1 MTNDLSPT
9 GSAGTLDDL
18 GAAEDPT
25 TIPTT
30 TTTVPTTTT
39 TVLPTTTT
47 IPTTTTVVDNPETV
61 AVEVETLLASL
72 QPPQF
77 SPRDVRRIEDRLDRV
92 MEEWENDDREDLM
105 RELERAFEAV
115 ADLEQSAERDQLN
128 QLFIQLAGLMGFEVD
143 QGGQGGDDD
152 DD

>member
-1 MTNDLSPT
+1 
-9 GSAGTLDDL
+9 
-18 GAAEDPT
+18 
-25 TIPTT
+25 
-30 TTTVPTTTT
+30 
-39 TVLPTTTT
+39 
-47 IPTTTTVVDNPETV
+47 
-61 AVEVETLLASL
+61 
-72 QPPQF
+72 
-77 SPRDVRRIEDRLDRV
+77 